1 MSYQQDLKDNKTDIK
16 QISKELST
24 LNTRFEVMSERVNT
38 IQKLVY
44 GLVGIALTAV
54 VYAILNN
61 IGL

>member
-1 MSYQQDLKDNKTDIK
+1 MSYQQDLKDNERNMRDIARDLN
-16 QISKELST
+16 I
-24 LNTRFEVMSERVNT
+24 LNTKFEVMSERVNT

-44 GLVGIALTAV
+44 GLVGISLTAV